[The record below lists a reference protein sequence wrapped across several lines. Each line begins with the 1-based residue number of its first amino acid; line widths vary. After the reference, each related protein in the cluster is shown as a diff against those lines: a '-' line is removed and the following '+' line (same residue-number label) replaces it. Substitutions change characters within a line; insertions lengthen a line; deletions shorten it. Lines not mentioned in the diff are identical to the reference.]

1 MNEQKR
7 KKISIIGSF
16 LFHIFIFLFIS
27 ITGLLKFTTLPQY
40 DEIVEITSIG
50 GGSNGSTSS
59 NITHSTYTPP
69 TESIPVEQAPITPD
83 SILQHSDTATT
94 NVTYEQIQELQE
106 KIEKHEL
113 KIEDAVI
120 APPTNNNIEPSSYNN
135 NHATTNTNG
144 EMNSNEGI
152 GKGSGSS
159 DKDKNGTGTGTGNN
173 SGTGN
178 NYGNDD
184 NIYNN
189 PVVPPRVTKS
199 AKPKYPA
206 NERNNKIEGVT
217 VIRFLLD
224 KDGSIE
230 SATIFSSS
238 GNSALDE
245 AALNAA
251 YKWSFTPAKNSNGQ
265 NVRCYVTQPF
275 TFKLK

>member
-1 MNEQKR
+1 
-7 KKISIIGSF
+7 
-16 LFHIFIFLFIS
+16 
-27 ITGLLKFTTLPQY
+27 
-40 DEIVEITSIG
+40 
-50 GGSNGSTSS
+50 
-59 NITHSTYTPP
+59 
-69 TESIPVEQAPITPD
+69 
-83 SILQHSDTATT
+83 
-94 NVTYEQIQELQE
+94 
-106 KIEKHEL
+106 
-113 KIEDAVI
+113 
-120 APPTNNNIEPSSYNN
+120 
-135 NHATTNTNG
+135 
-144 EMNSNEGI
+144 MNSNEGI

-159 DKDKNGTGTGTGNN
+159 DKDKNGTGTGTDNN

-275 TFKLK
+275 TF